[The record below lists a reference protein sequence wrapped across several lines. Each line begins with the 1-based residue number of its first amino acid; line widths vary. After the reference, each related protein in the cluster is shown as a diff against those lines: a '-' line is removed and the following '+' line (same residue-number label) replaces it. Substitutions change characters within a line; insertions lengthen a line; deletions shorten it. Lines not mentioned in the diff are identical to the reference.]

1 MNEKAIIA
9 DIQRACMHDGPGI
22 RTTVFLKGCPLKC
35 LWCHNPE
42 TISAKPQLFFHYD
55 QCTCC
60 GECARVCTQ
69 KVHLVE
75 KNNHIINFEACQSC
89 GKCIEACNFN
99 ALKMVGKEM
108 TVDEVLSEVM
118 ADIDFYQNSGGGITL
133 SGGEPLYQYAF
144 AKELLKRCKA
154 SGINTCVETSGFVSP
169 FKFTQLLPLM
179 DVLLFDY
186 KITGSERHK
195 IYTGV
200 PDQVVLE
207 NLHAAYRYG
216 ISIYLRCP
224 VIPDINDTDEHFKAI
239 AALAAQYPKLKGI
252 EILSYHDIGNSKRIS
267 IGIDETLTE
276 TKTVLPETSQE
287 WISKM
292 KSFGCEKAIIG

>member
-42 TISAKPQLFFHYD
+42 TISAQTQLFFHYD
-55 QCTCC
+55 QCSYC
-60 GECARVCTQ
+60 GDCARVCTQ

-75 KNNHIINFEACQSC
+75 KNNNKINFEACLSC
-89 GKCIEACNFN
+89 GKCVDACNFN

-108 TVDEVLSEVM
+108 TVEEVLREVM
-118 ADIDFYQNSGGGITL
+118 ADFDFYQHSGGGITL

-144 AKELLKRCKA
+144 SKELLKRCKA
-154 SGINTCVETSGFVSP
+154 LGVNTCVETSGFISP

-186 KITGSERHK
+186 KITGSEMHK
-195 IYTGV
+195 TFTGV
-200 PDQVVLE
+200 PDQVILE

-224 VIPDINDTDEHFKAI
+224 VIPGLNDTEEHFKAI

-252 EILSYHDIGNSKRIS
+252 ELLPYHDIGNSKRIS
-267 IGIDETLTE
+267 TGIDGTLTE
-276 TKTVLPETSQE
+276 LKTVLPETAQQ
-287 WISKM
+287 WIVKM
-292 KSFGCEKAIIG
+292 QSFGCDKVIIG